1 MNTSPWGTKNNC
13 TNNLL
18 KMMNIGVKINQI
30 SNYTNLKKK
39 LKMKSLLLTV
49 EVD

>member
-1 MNTSPWGTKNNC
+1 
-13 TNNLL
+13 
-18 KMMNIGVKINQI
+18 MMNIGVKINQI